1 MAKKNSEKSS
11 FPPREVVV
19 KTKLL
24 FNESG
29 LYGFILEGTNNTGRK
44 VLGALMD
51 SDING
56 LEYCEEK
63 VIVPHAGGG
72 GEYWIGFRRAEKGV

>member
-24 FNESG
+24 FNERG
-29 LYGFILEGTNNTGRK
+29 LYGFILEGTSNTGRK
-44 VLGALMD
+44 VLSALMD
-51 SDING
+51 GDIKG

-63 VIVPHAGGG
+63 VIVPYAGGS
-72 GEYWIGFRRAEKGV
+72 GEYWIAFTMTEKGV